1 MGKIGRNDPCP
12 CGSGKKYK
20 KCCLSFNPQEKEKI
34 IQGYIKDVMALDKL
48 SNSIN
53 SLIEKK
59 DFQKAQ
65 AVCQQLLD
73 DYPDQIDG
81 ISRFAQVYEAMG
93 NNVNLTR
100 GDITSVRQVDRCADT
115 GAPIVIEGD
124 VIVGET
130 DTAVRSM
137 DYFEI

>member
-20 KCCLSFNPQEKEKI
+20 KCCLNFGDEEKEKI

-93 NNVNLTR
+93 DNVKAAEYYRKSAEFATEND
-100 GDITSVRQVDRCADT
+100 GFDQESVDMYCEDAERMEA
-115 GAPIVIEGD
+115 G
-124 VIVGET
+124 
-130 DTAVRSM
+130 
-137 DYFEI
+137 

>member
-1 MGKIGRNDPCP
+1 MAKIGRNDPCP

-20 KCCLSFNPQEKEKI
+20 KCCLNNSPQENDKI
-34 IQGYIKDVMALDKL
+34 IQGYIKDVIALDNL

-81 ISRFAQVYEAMG
+81 ISRFAQVHEAMG
-93 NNVNLTR
+93 DNVKAAEYYRKSAEFATVNK
-100 GDITSVRQVDRCADT
+100 DFDQESVDMYYEDAERMEA
-115 GAPIVIEGD
+115 G
-124 VIVGET
+124 
-130 DTAVRSM
+130 
-137 DYFEI
+137 